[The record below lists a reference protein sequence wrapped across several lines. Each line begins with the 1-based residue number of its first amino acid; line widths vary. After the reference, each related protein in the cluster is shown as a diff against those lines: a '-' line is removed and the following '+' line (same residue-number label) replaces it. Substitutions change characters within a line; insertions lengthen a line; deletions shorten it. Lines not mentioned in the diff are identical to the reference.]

1 MHHTIVYRNP
11 QKLVPHEQ
19 VDQQKLASVIRS
31 IKRSGGIR
39 HPVVIDRESNVIL
52 DGHHRCRAYI
62 ELGMAIVPCIAVNYF
77 DPNITLTFRRK
88 DIGMNIVKK
97 GIIYAATHGNVFSH
111 KTTKHRIPNR
121 TKIVVKV

>member
-19 VDQQKLASVIRS
+19 VDHIKLASVIRS
-31 IKRSGGIR
+31 IKRCGGIR

-62 ELGMAIVPCIAVNYF
+62 ELGIKALPCIAVYYY
-77 DPNITLTFRRK
+77 DPAITLTFRRI
-88 DIGMNIVKK
+88 DIGLQIIKK
-97 GIIYAATHGNVFSH
+97 GIIDEALKGNMFPH
-111 KTTKHRIPNR
+111 KTTRHKIPNR
-121 TKIVVKV
+121 TKIYVKV